1 MKLVIHDLNPEEWK
15 QIREEYAEND
25 IISDN
30 GKIQPCIGCFSCW
43 NKTPGQCIV
52 KDGYEDMGYRI
63 HHADEVI
70 VISRYTF
77 GGFSGFVKNV
87 FDRSLGYVLPQFE
100 VVRGET
106 HHQKRYEENKP
117 FTFIFYGHDLG
128 EKEKESAESY
138 VQAVCANIRGYV
150 KEVQFRE
157 SPKECIPSPGITHTH
172 QGKIL
177 LLNGSMRSAHGNSAI
192 FARKLADQ
200 LNAETV
206 TIALQQYKDRM
217 PELFRIMEEVSAVVL
232 CMPLYVDGLPSQV
245 IRFMEKAQKEY
256 KGEPKKIYVLSN
268 MGMYE
273 SKQLVHLFE
282 SVKQWCTAMNFE
294 YCGGLGISA
303 GELVGVLLPYVSFKY
318 SPMGKITEGIRK
330 LADRINHK
338 QTGEDL
344 YVEPEGFPRS
354 LYIQIANISWNRTAR
369 KNGTDPKDLYRK
381 Q

>member
-1 MKLVIHDLNPEEWK
+1 MKLVVHDLNPEEWE

-43 NKTPGQCIV
+43 NKTPGQCII

-100 VVRGET
+100 VVKGET

-117 FTFIFYGHDLG
+117 FTFIFYGPDLG

-157 SPKECIPSPGITHTH
+157 SPEQCIPSSSITRTH

-177 LLNGSMRSAHGNSAI
+177 LLNGSMRSVHGNSAI

-200 LNAETV
+200 LNAETE
-206 TIALQQYKDRM
+206 TLALQQYKDRL
-217 PELFRIMEEVSAVVL
+217 PELFTIMDEVSAVVL

-256 KGEPKKIYVLSN
+256 RGEPKKIYVLAN
-268 MGMYE
+268 MGLYE

-282 SVKQWCTAMNFE
+282 SARQWCAAMNFE

-303 GELVGVLLPYVSFKY
+303 GELVGVLLPYVSFRY
-318 SPMGKITEGIRK
+318 SPMGKISEGIRK
-330 LADRINHK
+330 LADRIDHK
-338 QTGEDL
+338 QSGEDL
-344 YVEPEGFPRS
+344 YVEPDGFPRS
-354 LYIQIANISWNRTAR
+354 LYIQIANRNWNRTAR
-369 KNGTDPKDLYRK
+369 KNGIDQIGRAHV
-381 Q
+381 